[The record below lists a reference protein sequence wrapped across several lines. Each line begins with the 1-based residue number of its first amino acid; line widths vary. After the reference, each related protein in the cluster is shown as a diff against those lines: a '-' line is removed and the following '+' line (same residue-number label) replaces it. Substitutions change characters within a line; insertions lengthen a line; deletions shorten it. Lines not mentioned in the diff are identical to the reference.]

1 MRCCASANFNS
12 KLTIRNT
19 RYFSD
24 QLGREVEISFPPSRI
39 ISVVPS
45 QTELLADL
53 GLDDEVIGITRF
65 CVHPQKWF
73 RAKTRVGG
81 TKQLHRD
88 QIASLNPDLIIANR
102 EENAKEQIDEL
113 AKLFPVWISDVKT
126 LNDAY
131 VMMHAVGEITGKQ
144 EAALAR
150 TEKIKNAFREWRTDS
165 KGIKPKNLNSKL
177 TCAYLIWND
186 PLMTIG
192 GDTFI
197 HHMLGKA
204 GFENVFGNLQ
214 RYPQISRDLL
224 QEKNPDFLFLS
235 SEPFPFRWQHAD
247 DMKKWF
253 PHAEMLLVDG
263 EMFSWYG
270 SRMLKAPEYFR
281 QLHQSIAAL
290 K

>member
-1 MRCCASANFNS
+1 M
-12 KLTIRNT
+12 
-19 RYFSD
+19 
-24 QLGREVEISFPPSRI
+24 
-39 ISVVPS
+39 VPS

-65 CVHPQKWF
+65 CVHPQNWF
-73 RAKTRVGG
+73 RTKTRVGG
-81 TKQLHRD
+81 TKQLHTGL
-88 QIASLNPDLIIANR
+88 INSLHPDLIIANR

-113 AKLFPVWISDVKT
+113 AKSYPVWIGDVKT
-126 LNDAY
+126 PDDAY

-144 EAALAR
+144 DAALALIEKISAAFRGWR
-150 TEKIKNAFREWRTDS
+150 TESA
-165 KGIKPKNLNSKL
+165 GIKLENSYSKL

-197 HHMLGKA
+197 HHMLGQA
-204 GFENVFGNLQ
+204 GFENVFGHLQ
-214 RYPQISRDLL
+214 RYPQISRDALR
-224 QEKNPDFLFLS
+224 EKNPDFLFLS
-235 SEPFPFRWQHAD
+235 SEPFPFRRQHAD
-247 DMKKWF
+247 EMKKWL
-253 PHAEMLLVDG
+253 PHAGVLLVDG

-281 QLHQSIAAL
+281 HLHQSIVAL